1 MIFQLAN
8 VFIGTCARICIGLV
22 VSTIILLGGG
32 GGHGVA
38 AVSAHSA
45 GIVAPTMSTGSG
57 SGTIKGAA
65 FRIGTVCERR
75 SRAEREQR

>member
-8 VFIGTCARICIGLV
+8 VFIGTCARIGLV
-22 VSTIILLGGG
+22 VSTIILLG

-45 GIVAPTMSTGSG
+45 GVVAPAVSTRS
-57 SGTIKGAA
+57 STIKGAA